1 MTIDRFKRVAT
12 STPDPE
18 KCFLAEGYLCMG
30 PATRGGCGERCI
42 NGNMPC
48 RGCFGPTPDAVDM
61 GLKMLSAVAS
71 RGEAETAESS
81 EAFAATLDDPLG
93 SFYRFSLPASMLKRS
108 LVKEEPS

>member
-1 MTIDRFKRVAT
+1 
-12 STPDPE
+12 
-18 KCFLAEGYLCMG
+18 
-30 PATRGGCGERCI
+30 
-42 NGNMPC
+42 MPC
-48 RGCFGPTPDAVDM
+48 RGCFGPTPDCVDM

-108 LVKEEPS
+108 LVNEEQS